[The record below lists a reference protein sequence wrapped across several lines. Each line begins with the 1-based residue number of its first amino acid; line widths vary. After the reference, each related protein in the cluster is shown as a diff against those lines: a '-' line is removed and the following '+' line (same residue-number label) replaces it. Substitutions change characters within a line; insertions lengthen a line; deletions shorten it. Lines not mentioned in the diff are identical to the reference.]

1 MEKVKQA
8 TSRLDIKFPVVQDN
22 GFDIWKRYGIW
33 AWPSI
38 VVVDKKGVVRYSH
51 VGEGAYEKTE
61 SVLKQLLAEP
71 S

>member
-1 MEKVKQA
+1 M
-8 TSRLDIKFPVVQDN
+8 DIKFPVVQDN